1 MSAALGLYRLQ
12 QIDSR
17 LSQVEARLARI
28 RETLASD
35 EALRAAQEQ
44 VRSAE
49 AALRQ
54 AERAHRQAE
63 AERQDQQVKIQQ
75 AEAALYGGHIH
86 NPKELQD
93 LEADVRSLK
102 KHLAVLEDRELEAM
116 LEVERAQAA
125 SQQAR
130 ENLKNV
136 EARLGSEHR
145 DLLSEQEQL
154 SCELENL
161 RDERQAAVLAIPADM
176 LALYENLRQQ
186 RRGVAVAEV
195 SESACGACGTTLT
208 PAQQQ
213 SARHAAQLVYC
224 PSCGRI
230 LYAH

>member
-17 LSQVEARLARI
+17 LSQVEARLAKI
-28 RETLASD
+28 RAALASD
-35 EALRAAQEQ
+35 EELRVAREQ
-44 VRSAE
+44 ARSTE
-49 AALRQ
+49 AALQQ
-54 AERAHRQAE
+54 AERLHRQAE
-63 AERQDQQVKIQQ
+63 AERQDQQTKIQQ

-93 LEADVRSLK
+93 LEADIQSLK

-116 LEVERAQAA
+116 LRVEHAQAA
-125 SQQAR
+125 SRQAQ
-130 ENLKNV
+130 ENLKHTEV
-136 EARLGSEHR
+136 RLGNEHR
-145 DLLSEQEQL
+145 DLLNEQEQL
-154 SCELENL
+154 SRELENL
-161 RDERQAAVLAIPADM
+161 RAERQAAVLAISADR
-176 LALYENLRQQ
+176 LSVYEDLRLQ
-186 RRGVAVAEV
+186 RRGVAVAEIT
-195 SESACGACGTTLT
+195 ENACGACGTTLT